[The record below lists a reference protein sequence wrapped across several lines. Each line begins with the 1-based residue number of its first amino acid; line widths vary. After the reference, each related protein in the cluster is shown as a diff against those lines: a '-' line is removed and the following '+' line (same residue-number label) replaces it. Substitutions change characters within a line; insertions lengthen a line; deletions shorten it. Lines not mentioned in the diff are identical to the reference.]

1 MNVLTS
7 DFEVTTS
14 NKGNP
19 FDQTNK
25 AVCLG
30 LKDNNEDAW
39 CDFTLDSP
47 IQNYCNPDVWDLYV
61 FFNAKFDLH
70 WYRRVGFKLP
80 NKIWCCQVA
89 EFLLS
94 GQKQRYPSLEEAAVK
109 YGLGHKID
117 LIKEEFWERNCS
129 CHVSIA
135 KRLETMLNSY
145 ANLAT
150 INDITK
156 QDLLE
161 LLKSEHGEWLIQSS
175 KDLLNSAELRS
186 YEQILTQRLEHIEQK
201 NAGNTDSQ
209 ILSMIISWLKQTALF
224 VENLNLPYASITI
237 TQQEELEICYVEHVM
252 HLWDILNDQTGW
264 REHTHTC
271 SNIKIDTDAIPQDI
285 LSTYCCQDVSLTY
298 QIYLKQ
304 LEQFKAQPK
313 LYKLFKLM
321 CQDLLVLEEMEW
333 NGLVYDKPL
342 CEERS
347 INIGKEIA
355 AIQEQLHHVYPE
367 LAINFGSGDQ
377 LSAWLYGGSIYSED
391 KEHIGFFKSGAKVGQ
406 PKFKNV
412 IRETVLPRLVEP
424 LKNSEL
430 KKEGYYATDE
440 ATLQK
445 LKGPAAK
452 KYVGPLLKL
461 AELQK
466 LDSTYY
472 KGLPKKAKEMNWP
485 EGKIHGQFNQV
496 VAQTGRLSSSQPNL
510 QNFSGDCLD
519 IFITR
524 FD

>member
-30 LKDNNEDAW
+30 LKDNHEDAW

-70 WYRRVGFKLP
+70 WYRRLGFKLP

-94 GQKQRYPSLEEAAVK
+94 GQKERYPSLDATAQR
-109 YGLGHKID
+109 YGLGT
-117 LIKEEFWERNCS
+117 KEDEVKL
-129 CHVSIA
+129 H
-135 KRLETMLNSY
+135 Y
-145 ANLAT
+145 
-150 INDITK
+150 
-156 QDLLE
+156 
-161 LLKSEHGEWLIQSS
+161 
-175 KDLLNSAELRS
+175 
-186 YEQILTQRLEHIEQK
+186 
-201 NAGNTDSQ
+201 
-209 ILSMIISWLKQTALF
+209 
-224 VENLNLPYASITI
+224 
-237 TQQEELEICYVEHVM
+237 
-252 HLWDILNDQTGW
+252 WDKG
-264 REHTHTC
+264 
-271 SNIKIDTDAIPQDI
+271 IDTDAIPQDR

-304 LEQFKAQPK
+304 LAQFKAQPK

-333 NGLVYDKPL
+333 NGLVYDKQL

>member
-30 LKDNNEDAW
+30 LKDNDEDAW
-39 CDFTLDSP
+39 CDFTLDSS

-70 WYRRVGFKLP
+70 WYRRLGFKLP

-94 GQKQRYPSLEEAAVK
+94 GQKERYPSLDATAQR
-109 YGLGHKID
+109 YGLGT
-117 LIKEEFWERNCS
+117 KEDEVKL
-129 CHVSIA
+129 H
-135 KRLETMLNSY
+135 Y
-145 ANLAT
+145 
-150 INDITK
+150 
-156 QDLLE
+156 
-161 LLKSEHGEWLIQSS
+161 
-175 KDLLNSAELRS
+175 
-186 YEQILTQRLEHIEQK
+186 
-201 NAGNTDSQ
+201 
-209 ILSMIISWLKQTALF
+209 
-224 VENLNLPYASITI
+224 
-237 TQQEELEICYVEHVM
+237 
-252 HLWDILNDQTGW
+252 WDKG
-264 REHTHTC
+264 
-271 SNIKIDTDAIPQDI
+271 IDTDAIPQDI

-333 NGLVYDKPL
+333 NGLVYDKQL

-391 KEHIGFFKSGAKVGQ
+391 KEHIGFFKTGAHKGE
-406 PKFKNV
+406 PKYKNV

>member
-1 MNVLTS
+1 MNVLTF
-7 DFEVTTS
+7 DWEVTTHS
-14 NKGNP
+14 KGSP
-19 FDQTNK
+19 FDVRNK
-25 AVCLG
+25 AVCIGTKINDYEATCQFNPKLFHF
-30 LKDNNEDAW
+30 DNEA
-39 CDFTLDSP
+39 F
-47 IQNYCNPDVWDLYV
+47 DLYIG
-61 FFNAKFDLH
+61 FNLKFDLH
-70 WYRRVGFKLP
+70 WSRKFQQLPTKL
-80 NKIWCCQVA
+80 WDCQIG

-94 GQKQRYPSLEEAAVK
+94 GQKERYPSLDATAQR
-109 YGLGHKID
+109 YGLGT
-117 LIKEEFWERNCS
+117 KEDEVKL
-129 CHVSIA
+129 H
-135 KRLETMLNSY
+135 Y
-145 ANLAT
+145 
-150 INDITK
+150 
-156 QDLLE
+156 
-161 LLKSEHGEWLIQSS
+161 
-175 KDLLNSAELRS
+175 
-186 YEQILTQRLEHIEQK
+186 
-201 NAGNTDSQ
+201 
-209 ILSMIISWLKQTALF
+209 
-224 VENLNLPYASITI
+224 
-237 TQQEELEICYVEHVM
+237 
-252 HLWDILNDQTGW
+252 WDKG
-264 REHTHTC
+264 
-271 SNIKIDTDAIPQDI
+271 IDTDAIPQDI

-333 NGLVYDKPL
+333 NGLVYDKAL

-524 FD
+524 YDV

>member
-1 MNVLTS
+1 MNILTS
-7 DFEVTTS
+7 DWEVTTS

-94 GQKQRYPSLEEAAVK
+94 GQKQRYPSLEATAEA

-117 LIKEEFWERNCS
+117 VVKEEFWNKG
-129 CHVSIA
+129 V
-135 KRLETMLNSY
+135 
-145 ANLAT
+145 
-150 INDITK
+150 
-156 QDLLE
+156 
-161 LLKSEHGEWLIQSS
+161 
-175 KDLLNSAELRS
+175 
-186 YEQILTQRLEHIEQK
+186 
-201 NAGNTDSQ
+201 
-209 ILSMIISWLKQTALF
+209 
-224 VENLNLPYASITI
+224 
-237 TQQEELEICYVEHVM
+237 
-252 HLWDILNDQTGW
+252 
-264 REHTHTC
+264 
-271 SNIKIDTDAIPQDI
+271 DTDAIPQDI
-285 LSTYCCQDVSLTY
+285 LSEYCKQDVDLTY
-298 QIYLKQ
+298 KIYLEQLKQ
-304 LEQFKAQPK
+304 FEAQPK

-333 NGLVYDKPL
+333 NGLVYDKQL

-496 VAQTGRLSSSQPNL
+496 TAQTGRLSSSQPNL
-510 QNFSGDCLD
+510 QNFAGTCLD
-519 IFITR
+519 IFVSR
-524 FD
+524 YGD

>member
-30 LKDNNEDAW
+30 LKDNDEDAW
-39 CDFTLDSP
+39 CDFTLDSS

-70 WYRRVGFKLP
+70 WYRRLGFKLP

-94 GQKQRYPSLEEAAVK
+94 GQKERYPSLDATAQR
-109 YGLGHKID
+109 YGLGT
-117 LIKEEFWERNCS
+117 KEDEVKL
-129 CHVSIA
+129 H
-135 KRLETMLNSY
+135 Y
-145 ANLAT
+145 
-150 INDITK
+150 
-156 QDLLE
+156 
-161 LLKSEHGEWLIQSS
+161 
-175 KDLLNSAELRS
+175 
-186 YEQILTQRLEHIEQK
+186 
-201 NAGNTDSQ
+201 
-209 ILSMIISWLKQTALF
+209 
-224 VENLNLPYASITI
+224 
-237 TQQEELEICYVEHVM
+237 
-252 HLWDILNDQTGW
+252 WDKG
-264 REHTHTC
+264 
-271 SNIKIDTDAIPQDI
+271 IDTDAIPQDI
-285 LSTYCCQDVSLTY
+285 LSLYCRQDVDLTY
-298 QIYLKQ
+298 AIYLKQ
-304 LEQFKAQPK
+304 LEQFEAQPK

-321 CQDLLVLEEMEW
+321 CQDLLVLEEMEY
-333 NGLVYDKPL
+333 NGLVYDKAL

-347 INIGKEIA
+347 INIDAQVAELRSKLA
-355 AIQEQLHHVYPE
+355 SVYPDIP
-367 LAINFGSGDQ
+367 INFGSGDQ
-377 LSAWLYGGSIYSED
+377 LSAFLYGGTVYED
-391 KEHIGFFKSGAKVGQ
+391 GKEHVGFFKTGAKMGQ
-406 PKFKNV
+406 PKYKNIV
-412 IRETVLPRLVEP
+412 IDHQLPRLVEP

-524 FD
+524 YDV